1 MIKYNYTWTEFF
13 KDLDILK
20 EKLKPNDIL
29 YAVPRGGFFVTN
41 FLTQRKTID
50 IDKATVIIDD
60 ILDSGATRKKYE
72 TMTHADFLVLVDKQK
87 DEHKNKGYIIFPWE
101 NNTLDDHDIV
111 TRMIE
116 AIGESPNREG
126 LIDTPKRVVKSW
138 KKIFGGYSQTAE
150 EVLQTAFTEEYDQ
163 MIVCKDI
170 EFYSTCEHHM
180 LPFYGKAHIGYIPN
194 EKVVGLSK
202 MPRLLEVFARR
213 MQIQERLTNQVADSM
228 QRIIQPKG
236 AGVIIEAKHHCMVCR
251 GVEKQNSSMITT
263 ALTGVFKEQLVK
275 DEFQGHCK

>member
-1 MIKYNYTWTEFF
+1 MNKYNYSWAEFY

-20 EKLKPNDIL
+20 THLKPTDVL
-29 YAVPRGGFFVTN
+29 YSVPRGGFFVTN
-41 FLTQRKTID
+41 FLSQEKTVD
-50 IDKATVIIDD
+50 INKATIIIDD
-60 ILDSGATRKKYE
+60 ILDSGRTKEKYKKLSN
-72 TMTHADFLVLVDKQK
+72 AKFLVLVDKQDVKYK
-87 DEHKNKGYIIFPWE
+87 DKGYIVFPWE
-101 NNTLDDHDIV
+101 NNEQDDLDIV

-116 AIGESPNREG
+116 AIGEDPTREG
-126 LIDTPKRVVKSW
+126 LLDTPKRVVKSW
-138 KKIFGGYSQTAE
+138 NKIFGGYNQTAE
-150 EVLQTAFTEEYDQ
+150 EVLQTAFTEDYDQ
-163 MIVCKDI
+163 MIVCKNI
-170 EFYSTCEHHM
+170 EFYSMCEHHM

-213 MQIQERLTNQVADSM
+213 MQIQERLTNQVAESM
-228 QRIIQPKG
+228 QNIIQPKG